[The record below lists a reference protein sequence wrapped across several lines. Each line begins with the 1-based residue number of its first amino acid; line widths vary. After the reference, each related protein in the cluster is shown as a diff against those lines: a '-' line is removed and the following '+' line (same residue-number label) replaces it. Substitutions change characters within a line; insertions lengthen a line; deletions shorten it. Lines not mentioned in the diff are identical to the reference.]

1 MKANIRKGF
10 TLVEILIVVVILGIL
25 AAIVIPQFSQ
35 ASTDSKKSSLM
46 SNLQSLRSAVALY
59 KIQHDDVIPVDGAA
73 LMTALTTKTLKNG
86 DPAAATDV
94 GFGPYIQQAVPVN
107 PFTNGNVIGGA
118 AAGNDW
124 VYVPVA
130 DDNSW
135 TFGVGQG
142 SVTGS
147 EIAAGALWD
156 EISLY

>member
-1 MKANIRKGF
+1 MKKTRKGF

-59 KIQHDDVIPVDGAA
+59 KIQHDDVIPADGAA
-73 LMTALTTKTLKNG
+73 LMTALTTKTLKDG
-86 DPAAATDV
+86 SAADVGDV

-107 PFTNGNVIGGA
+107 PFTTGNVIGDAVEGS
-118 AAGNDW
+118 DW
-124 VYVPVA
+124 VYDPA
-130 DDNSW
+130 DDGSW

-142 SVTGS
+142 SVAGS
-147 EIAAGALWD
+147 TIAEGDLWD
-156 EISLY
+156 EISVY